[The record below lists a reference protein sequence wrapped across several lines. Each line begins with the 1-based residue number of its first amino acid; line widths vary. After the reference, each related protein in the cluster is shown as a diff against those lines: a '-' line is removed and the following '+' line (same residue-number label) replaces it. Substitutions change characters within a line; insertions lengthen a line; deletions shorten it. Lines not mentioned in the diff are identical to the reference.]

1 MGVFD
6 ALPLEPQPPPVRE
19 TFPPPAW
26 PSWASRPTGVFG
38 AFVPASP
45 RPVSTPD
52 AVVIIDGLM
61 AYPEG
66 FEFTLSAWAPDDTVS
81 LPPFPHWYRD
91 RATAEWPPGVVRV
104 GVAFADGR
112 MASNLIEDID
122 ESVRSGGAVL
132 RRAGESTRLSK
143 VQYWV
148 GPLPPPGAVTLFVEW
163 PAHGMVETA
172 IELDGDAI
180 RHAAA
185 RADVVWE

>member
-1 MGVFD
+1 MGEFD
-6 ALPLEPQPPPVRE
+6 ALPLEPTPVRE
-19 TFPPPAW
+19 ASSPPAW
-26 PSWASRPTGVFG
+26 PSWAGRPPGVLG

-45 RPVSTPD
+45 RSVSTSD

-66 FEFTLSAWAPDDTVS
+66 FEFTLSAWAPDDTAS

-91 RATAEWPPGVVRV
+91 RATAEWPPGVLRV

-112 MASNLIEDID
+112 RASNLTVDID
-122 ESVRSGGAVL
+122 EAVRSGGVVL
-132 RRAGESTRLSK
+132 RRVDESSRLSK

-148 GPLPPPGAVTLFVEW
+148 GPLLPPGAVTLFVGW

-180 RHAAA
+180 RDAAA